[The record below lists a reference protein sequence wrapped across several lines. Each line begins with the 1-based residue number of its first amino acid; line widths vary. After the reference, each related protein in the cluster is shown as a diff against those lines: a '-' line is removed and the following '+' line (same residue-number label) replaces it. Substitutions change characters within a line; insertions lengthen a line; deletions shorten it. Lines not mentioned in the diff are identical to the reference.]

1 MERIPSSLK
10 DKRLRQ
16 LSDVSKIISYIV
28 DLGPNF
34 QSLHIEIY
42 TYFLHHFCSI
52 ILDISKS

>member
-16 LSDVSKIISYIV
+16 LSDVSKIVSYIV

-34 QSLHIEIY
+34 QSLHI
-42 TYFLHHFCSI
+42 
-52 ILDISKS
+52 